1 MTEDIRGFSLAER
14 IVGLPLLRLHNSL
27 YQRTNGRIGHRMPG
41 MPPFLMLHTTGAKTG
56 ALRSTAFT
64 YARDGQDFLVVASKG
79 GAPTSPGWYHNLKK
93 HAAGR
98 DQRRDKANRGHRASR
113 AEAYQ
118 QRTTRPIPVVRLTPT

>member
-56 ALRSTAFT
+56 ALRSTALT
-64 YARDGQDFLVVASKG
+64 YARDDEDFLVVASKG
-79 GAPTSPGWYHNLKK
+79 GAQTS
-93 HAAGR
+93 
-98 DQRRDKANRGHRASR
+98 RGGI
-113 AEAYQ
+113 
-118 QRTTRPIPVVRLTPT
+118 TI